1 MAVVSGTYSSAQ
13 TNTVLVVPQG
23 TKVIRVMQVVFSAW
37 GGTRL
42 TLVSDPGGGGQVN
55 IAPPLHLP
63 TAGGSLVLRL
73 GRSFALAAERAK
85 ALGITTSFSG
95 AAADHSVIIWYEAVS

>member
-13 TNTVLVVPQG
+13 TNLVLVTAQSA
-23 TKVIRVMQVVFSAW
+23 KVIRIMQLVFSAW

-42 TLVSDPGGGGQVN
+42 TLVSDPGGGGQVD

-63 TAGGSLVLRL
+63 TAGGALVLRL
-73 GRSFALAAERAK
+73 GRNFALAAERAK